1 MPQRAALLIE
11 ALLLAAVAYAVA
23 SVAYLPT
30 HDGPQHIFALHA
42 ANHLDAAGTGWQH
55 WLEPNT
61 PLSSYG
67 FGVVF
72 SPLDLW
78 LPWMS
83 AARVAL
89 TLMALAWALGVFV
102 FVRAV
107 RPERSWLG
115 VALGATALQWSLY
128 MGFFSFYAAGAF
140 GLFVLAFAC
149 KSELRSNRMRALLAA
164 LLFLQALLHVMAAL
178 QSGLVV
184 AALCGF
190 RAAPGRRLAAL
201 LRVALLGAPAAGVA
215 VAVLW
220 VQSAGADLPPG
231 ELEAFAFQRP
241 PWWTLGKCLL
251 GGPAW
256 RAWPITLLAA
266 AAPVAA
272 LALRGGSRR
281 AEDRALL
288 LAGAAFLAA
297 GAVLPLHL
305 PSWHFFS
312 TRFLPL
318 AACSLVATLPFERVA
333 APRVRFGLAAALAAF
348 AFASTAW
355 ALGHHRDLAARS
367 ADALAG
373 LEADLVRDG
382 PRLPIVLDPLLG
394 RPFDNARAAMPY
406 TAPLLN
412 LGKLYAATQGGVAPY
427 SFVSNPAIHPLLGRR
442 EARPALETG
451 ADPRYALELAD
462 PRHAGDLALREAIT
476 VFMAAGRGS
485 PVVARLR
492 GRLAARR
499 NRDRPLRGLPAQRP
513 FPARLGAR
521 RHRRAG
527 ARLVSG
533 AWRHAPVRPGARSA
547 RARRRPAASRAS
559 ELRRRLAALRGPGV
573 PLPGRWPRQA
583 PGDSR
588 GSRRAR
594 GRVPRAAQHSR
605 RLKPSRS
612 YSDSRQGTPC
622 ACRIRAS
629 AAAGIK
635 TVICVL

>member
-476 VFMAAGRGS
+476 VFMAAHGTRFQDVIFHGRPQDVDHLLWLGF
-485 PVVARLR
+485 
-492 GRLAARR
+492 AA
-499 NRDRPLRGLPAQRP
+499 DW
-513 FPARLGAR
+513 
-521 RHRRAG
+521 RRAG
-527 ARLVSG
+527 TAIARFVGCPLSVRFPPGSG
-533 AWRHAPVRPGARSA
+533 LADTDVLELGWYPAHGVTHRYDLA
-547 RARRRPAASRAS
+547 RARREPDGGLLLPVRQSCGAVWLRFEAPEFHCQGAGPA
-559 ELRRRLAALRGPGV
+559 RRLVIPEV
-573 PLPGRWPRQA
+573 
-583 PGDSR
+583 
-588 GSRRAR
+588 
-594 GRVPRAAQHSR
+594 RAAPEVECRVQ
-605 RLKPSRS
+605 RS
-612 YSDSRQGTPC
+612 TPV
-622 ACRIRAS
+622 
-629 AAAGIK
+629 G
-635 TVICVL
+635 

>member
-67 FGVVF
+67 FGAVF

-78 LPWMS
+78 LPWMP

-476 VFMAAGRGS
+476 VFMAAHGTRFQDVIFHGRPQDVDHLLWLGF
-485 PVVARLR
+485 
-492 GRLAARR
+492 AA
-499 NRDRPLRGLPAQRP
+499 DW
-513 FPARLGAR
+513 
-521 RHRRAG
+521 RRAG
-527 ARLVSG
+527 TAIARFVGCPLSVRFPPGSG
-533 AWRHAPVRPGARSA
+533 LADTDVLELGWYPAHGVTHRYDLA
-547 RARRRPAASRAS
+547 RARREPDGGLLLPVRQSCGAVWLRFEAPEFHCQGAGPA
-559 ELRRRLAALRGPGV
+559 RRLVIPEV
-573 PLPGRWPRQA
+573 
-583 PGDSR
+583 
-588 GSRRAR
+588 
-594 GRVPRAAQHSR
+594 RAAPEVECRVQ
-605 RLKPSRS
+605 RS
-612 YSDSRQGTPC
+612 TPV
-622 ACRIRAS
+622 
-629 AAAGIK
+629 G
-635 TVICVL
+635 